1 MKVDV
6 DFKERIRIIAMFLLQ
21 RYKVLMGS
29 LLLLF
34 VPQECGDEL
43 CTMSQSLSNDN
54 ILYRISLIINF
65 ITVGFF
71 ALTYFIELRR
81 ENYCINKF
89 DIDHNVADNN
99 LSLVLKEK
107 PFLLSKVQKHNKRY
121 YYVTIST
128 FIIYFINFILSTIIL
143 VQDNIFLSTGLTP
156 YLSYI
161 ILILMKLYDCYCIS
175 STSIKEDKA
184 FSSYMVEFTSFNVI
198 DPDKKNKIELLELKY
213 KDEKNNIEV

>member
-6 DFKERIRIIAMFLLQ
+6 DFKERLRIISMFLLQ
-21 RYKVLMGS
+21 SYKVLMGS

-43 CTMSQSLSNDN
+43 CTMNQSLSNDN
-54 ILYRISLIINF
+54 ILYRIALIINF

-71 ALTYFIELRR
+71 ALTYTVELRR
-81 ENYCINKF
+81 ENYCVNKF
-89 DIDHNVADNN
+89 DIDHDVADNN
-99 LSLVLKEK
+99 LTLILKEK
-107 PFLLSKVQKHNKRY
+107 PFLLSKVQRHNKRY

-175 STSIKEDKA
+175 STSIEEDKA
-184 FSSYMVEFTSFNVI
+184 LSAYMVEFTSFNVI
-198 DPDKKNKIELLELKY
+198 DPDKKEKIELLESKFN
-213 KDEKNNIEV
+213 KIC

>member
-21 RYKVLMGS
+21 SYKVLMGS

-81 ENYCINKF
+81 ENYCVNKF

-184 FSSYMVEFTSFNVI
+184 LSSYMVEFTSFNVI
-198 DPDKKNKIELLELKY
+198 DPDKKDKIELLELKH